1 VRVRNDEHFEE
12 GQREGRETKT
22 RDRAAAHE
30 PALLY
35 VLLVVERDRRVG
47 AVRRRVDVVR
57 LRMSLVSA
65 FCFLMRLMHMKL
77 GNVRIAISASCG

>member
-1 VRVRNDEHFEE
+1 VRNDEHFEE

-22 RDRAAAHE
+22 RDRAAACE
-30 PALLY
+30 PALLS
-35 VLLVVERDRRVG
+35 VLLVVDRDRRVG

-65 FCFLMRLMHMKL
+65 FCFLMRHIHVKL
-77 GNVRIAISASCG
+77 GN